1 MVKKIMVVDDDPGC
15 LETVKQA
22 LEMLDDEYKVIS
34 VSSGIKCLELLNN
47 DEIPDLILLDIM
59 MPEMSGWETLKNIQQ
74 NLKWKDIPVVFLT
87 ARTDDIAQKTGSFLA
102 EDYITKPFNIEDLQK
117 SIDKVLKKTGRFQK
131 EDIRKRID
139 KVLSDSNQ
147 SNE

>member
-1 MVKKIMVVDDDPGC
+1 MAKKIMVVDDDPGC
-15 LETVKQA
+15 LESVKQA

-34 VSSGIKCLELLNN
+34 VSSGKKCLELLKNN
-47 DEIPDLILLDIM
+47 EIPDLILLDIM

-87 ARTDDIAQKTGSFLA
+87 GRTDDIAQKTGSFLA
-102 EDYITKPFNIEDLQK
+102 EDYIIKPFNIEDLQK